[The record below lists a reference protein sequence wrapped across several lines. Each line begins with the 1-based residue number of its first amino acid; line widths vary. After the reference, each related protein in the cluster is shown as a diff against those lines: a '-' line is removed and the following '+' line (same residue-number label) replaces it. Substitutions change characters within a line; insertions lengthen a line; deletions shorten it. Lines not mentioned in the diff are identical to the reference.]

1 MSALAIIEKIKKLGK
16 RRPKVKIYTN
26 QRNPFLITPIEE
38 PTKVEI
44 EAITAVSQ
52 EKDEVID
59 EASNSVSRLVS
70 VLNETADKREILAE
84 ELQEPP
90 VVATVTEVEI
100 PITISQLN
108 EIIDEE
114 SSIET
119 TNEVVEEMMVKVNTK
134 PEGERN

>member
-38 PTKVEI
+38 PIKVEI